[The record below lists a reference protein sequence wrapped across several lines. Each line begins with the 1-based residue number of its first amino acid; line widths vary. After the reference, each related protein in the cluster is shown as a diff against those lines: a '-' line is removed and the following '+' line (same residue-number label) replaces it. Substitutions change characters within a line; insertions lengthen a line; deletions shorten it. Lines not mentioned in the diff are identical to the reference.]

1 MRVENKLFF
10 APGIEF
16 KDLKWDDIDF
26 LVDGFAKRVEG
37 FYFIPTEILLGNGQA
52 FGAGVLCTTI
62 IDFLAAFS
70 ENTNTNVGQRYGRWL
85 KQNLGEF
92 AKPNPDDKTVSLAK
106 RFYDEFRNGLVHEGR
121 IKNAGQFS
129 FENESIIAFE
139 SGAMIID
146 PRYLFSGIIQA
157 YKTYLDSINQDEFS
171 RQKFRCTLIGWFSE
185 DMKHIQGN

>member
-10 APGIEF
+10 APDIEF
-16 KDLKWDDIDF
+16 KDLRWDDLGF
-26 LVDGFAKRVEG
+26 LVDVFAKRVEG
-37 FYFIPTEILLGNGQA
+37 FYFAPTEILLGNRQA
-52 FGAGVLCTTI
+52 FGAGVLCATI

-70 ENTNTNVGQRYGRWL
+70 ENTNTNVGQRYERWL

-92 AKPNPDDKTVSLAK
+92 AQPNPDDKTVSLAK

-129 FENESIIAFE
+129 FENESIISFE

-171 RQKFRCTLIGWFSE
+171 RQKFRSTLIGWFSE
-185 DMKHIQGN
+185 DMKHVQGK

>member
-10 APGIEF
+10 APDIEF
-16 KDLKWDDIDF
+16 KDLRWDDLDF
-26 LVDGFAKRVEG
+26 LIEVFAKRVEG
-37 FYFIPTEILLGNGQA
+37 FYFAPTELLLGNGQA
-52 FGAGVLCTTI
+52 FGAGVLCATI

-70 ENTNTNVGQRYGRWL
+70 ENTNTNVGQRYERWL

-92 AKPNPDDKTVSLAK
+92 AQPNPDDKTASLAK

-129 FENESIIAFE
+129 FENESIISFE

-146 PRYLFSGIIQA
+146 PRYLFGGIIQA
-157 YKTYLDSINQDEFS
+157 YKIYLDSINQDEFS
-171 RQKFRCTLIGWFSE
+171 RQKFRSTLIGWFSE
-185 DMKHIQGN
+185 DMKHVQGK